1 MSGGVFPCILNLDTR
16 LDETEWPASPS
27 CHVTSGQMASGTC
40 LVGPHD
46 AFLMFSRRGNS
57 LVAKTVTYD

>member
-27 CHVTSGQMASGTC
+27 GHVTSGQIASGTR
-40 LVGPHD
+40 LVGPHM
-46 AFLMFSRRGNS
+46 LS
-57 LVAKTVTYD
+57 

>member
-1 MSGGVFPCILNLDTR
+1 MSEGVFPCILNLDTR

-27 CHVTSGQMASGTC
+27 GHVTSGQIALGTR
-40 LVGPHD
+40 LVGPHV
-46 AFLMFSRRGNS
+46 FLMLSTRENS